1 MHARRRIRGMSEQQ
15 VRARLYD
22 PPGMV
27 RRLDSKL
34 ACYRITAGPR
44 LRGEAL
50 RQQFESRLAA
60 RSAEPAAAPAAR
72 KQARVELI
80 V

>member
-1 MHARRRIRGMSEQQ
+1 MSEQQ

-44 LRGEAL
+44 IRGEDL
-50 RQQFESRLAA
+50 RQQFEARRAA
-60 RSAEPAAAPAAR
+60 RAAAPAAAPAA
-72 KQARVELI
+72 ARARAAVELI

>member
-1 MHARRRIRGMSEQQ
+1 MRKGRQRGMTEQQ
-15 VRARLYD
+15 VRTRLYD

-34 ACYRITAGPR
+34 ACFRITAGPKI
-44 LRGEAL
+44 RGEDL
-50 RQQFESRLAA
+50 RRQFESRLAA
-60 RSAEPAAAPAAR
+60 RSPEPAEVAAGR
-72 KQARVELI
+72 KGPRIELI

>member
-1 MHARRRIRGMSEQQ
+1 MSEQQ

-34 ACYRITAGPR
+34 ACFRITAGPR
-44 LRGEAL
+44 LRGEDL
-50 RQQFESRLAA
+50 RQQFESRLSA
-60 RSAEPAAAPAAR
+60 RSAEPAAAPAVAR
-72 KQARVELI
+72 KRARVELMA
-80 V
+80 